1 MDNLNDKSARAIS
14 VDPVGSKAATLST
27 RSIWSRKMGGVHD
40 EAITI
45 APGDVI
51 SYIEMC
57 QTEGTSLQRGM
68 NFHLAG
74 RISVIL
80 MSIRRGAPY
89 ADRVEDK
96 GRTLVYE
103 GHDVPHSKLAVDP
116 KKVDQPEFFPSG
128 RPTQNGLFLA
138 AARRAARGESSPE
151 LVRVYEKIHSGVW
164 VFDGIF
170 ELVDGWMETVE
181 QRKVFRFKL
190 RLIESVNANEPSRKE
205 DLPHN
210 RLIPAAV
217 KLEVWKRDKGKCVLC
232 GNRENLHF
240 DHVIPFSLGGSS
252 LSAKNIQLLCAR
264 HNLQKHDKII

>member
-1 MDNLNDKSARAIS
+1 
-14 VDPVGSKAATLST
+14 
-27 RSIWSRKMGGVHD
+27 MGRVHD

-89 ADRVEDK
+89 
-96 GRTLVYE
+96 
-103 GHDVPHSKLAVDP
+103 
-116 KKVDQPEFFPSG
+116 
-128 RPTQNGLFLA
+128 
-138 AARRAARGESSPE
+138 
-151 LVRVYEKIHSGVW
+151 
-164 VFDGIF
+164 
-170 ELVDGWMETVE
+170 
-181 QRKVFRFKL
+181 
-190 RLIESVNANEPSRKE
+190 
-205 DLPHN
+205 
-210 RLIPAAV
+210 AV